1 MSPLFLPSPPI
12 SSISIGP
19 LTIHFYALCILAG
32 IVVAAVLGARRVE
45 RQGMA
50 RDQFE
55 SMLLWVVVIGI
66 IGARLYHVITDHE
79 LYFGPGRQPIDAL
92 KIWNGGLGI
101 WGAVAAGALTGWLW
115 CRRHGL
121 RFGVVADAL
130 APGLIFAQAIGR
142 LGNWFNQELFGRPT
156 TLPWGLLIDPEHR
169 PVGYEQFATF
179 HPTFLYELIWDV
191 LGGFLLLW
199 IGRRFAMGRGK
210 LFTCYVMFYCLG
222 RFFVEALR
230 IDPANTIGGFRI
242 NNYTSAII
250 FVAATALLIWQLRY
264 RPGNAPSVL
273 LDEGALV
280 GGESSRAQNRSS
292 DHGTP
297 AASGESAAKTPSR
310 DRSGLPETSADRDFG
325 GATPLGPSSTPKGE
339 AFN

>member
-1 MSPLFLPSPPI
+1 MSPLFIPSPPI
-12 SSISIGP
+12 SSFSLGP

-32 IVVAAVLGARRVE
+32 IVVAAVLGNRRLA
-45 RQGMA
+45 RQGA
-50 RDQFE
+50 TREQFE

-66 IGARLYHVITDHE
+66 IGARAYHVITDHE
-79 LYFGPGRQPIDAL
+79 LYFGPGRHPIDAL

-101 WGAVAAGALTGWLW
+101 WGGVAAGALTAWVW
-115 CRRHGL
+115 CRRNGM

-130 APGLIFAQAIGR
+130 APAVIFAQALGR

-199 IGRRFAMGRGK
+199 LGRRFAMGRGK
-210 LFTCYVMFYCLG
+210 LFTCYVMYYCLG
-222 RFFVEALR
+222 RFFIEALR

-242 NNYTSAII
+242 NNYTSAIV
-250 FVAATALLIWQLRY
+250 FVLATILFIWQLRF
-264 RPGNAPSVL
+264 RPGNAPDVWRASPDMAVPTG
-273 LDEGALV
+273 DHPAGPAPIADDAPTQV
-280 GGESSRAQNRSS
+280 SPGPDASGSGTHVPNVPRGES
-292 DHGTP
+292 
-297 AASGESAAKTPSR
+297 
-310 DRSGLPETSADRDFG
+310 
-325 GATPLGPSSTPKGE
+325 
-339 AFN
+339 FN